1 MSKSTSQH
9 PKRRFVLPAVIGG
22 GAASLLLALSM
33 SPTVAAFTASISNS
47 TNTAAS
53 GTLIMQETSGS
64 GSSAATCTSTDGV
77 GGIST
82 NSATCSTINEYGGSA
97 ALVPGTPVS
106 TAVTIKNTGTVPAK
120 TFTLGA
126 GACAQSANGAVN
138 GIATDLCSKITV
150 KIDSGAKTV
159 YNGTLAAFDTQSVD
173 VLNKLGTTSVDAG
186 TSVSFTFTVT
196 LDAAADNSYAGLLA
210 SQPLTWTFN
219 S

>member
-33 SPTVAAFTASISNS
+33 SPTVAAFTASISNN
-47 TNTAAS
+47 TNTAGS

-77 GGIST
+77 GGIGT

-97 ALVPGTPVS
+97 ALVPGASVS
-106 TAVTIKNTGTVPAK
+106 TDVTITNTGSVPAK

-126 GACAQSANGAVN
+126 GACTQGNNGLVN
-138 GIATDLCSKITV
+138 GGATDLCSKITV
-150 KIDSGAKTV
+150 NIVSSGKTI
-159 YNGTLAAFDTQSVD
+159 YNGTLAAFTTPVD
-173 VLNKLGTTSVDAG
+173 VLNKLVTTSVDAG
-186 TSVSFTFTVT
+186 TSVKFTFTVT
-196 LDAAADNSYAGLLA
+196 LDTSADNTYAGLQA

>member
-33 SPTVAAFTASISNS
+33 SPTVAAFTASISND

-77 GGIST
+77 GGIGT
-82 NSATCSTINEYGGSA
+82 NSATCSTINAYGGSL
-97 ALVPGTPVS
+97 ALVPGTSVS
-106 TAVTIKNTGTVPAK
+106 TDVTIKNTGSVPAR
-120 TFTLGA
+120 TFSLDA
-126 GACAQSANGAVN
+126 GACTQNNGPVN
-138 GIATDLCSKITV
+138 GGATDLCDKITV
-150 KIDSGAKTV
+150 KIVSGSDVV
-159 YNGTLAAFDTQSVD
+159 YNGSLTAFTGQSV
-173 VLNKLGTTSVDAG
+173 NIRQKLSTGPIAAG

-196 LDAAADNSYAGLLA
+196 LDASADNTYAGLQA

>member
-33 SPTVAAFTASISNS
+33 SPTVAAFTASISND

-77 GGIST
+77 GGIGT
-82 NSATCSTINEYGGSA
+82 NSATCSTINAYGGSL
-97 ALVPGTPVS
+97 ALVPGTSVS
-106 TAVTIKNTGTVPAK
+106 TDVTIKNTGSVPAR
-120 TFTLGA
+120 TFSLDA
-126 GACAQSANGAVN
+126 GACAQNNGPVN
-138 GIATDLCSKITV
+138 GGATDLCDKIAV
-150 KIDSGAKTV
+150 KIVSGSDVV
-159 YNGTLAAFDTQSVD
+159 YNGSLTAFTGQSV
-173 VLNKLGTTSVDAG
+173 NIRQKLSTGPIAAG

-196 LDAAADNSYAGLLA
+196 LDAAATNAYAGLQA
-210 SQPLTWTFN
+210 TQPLTWTFN

>member
-33 SPTVAAFTASISNS
+33 SPTVAAFTASIAND
-47 TNTAAS
+47 TNTAGS

-64 GSSAATCTSTDGV
+64 GSSAATCTSTDG
-77 GGIST
+77 GGIGT
-82 NSATCSTINEYGGSA
+82 NSATCSTINAYGGSL
-97 ALVPGTPVS
+97 ALVPGTSVS
-106 TAVTIKNTGTVPAK
+106 TDVTIKNTGTVPAR
-120 TFTLGA
+120 TFSLDA
-126 GACAQSANGAVN
+126 GACTQGDNGLVN
-138 GIATDLCSKITV
+138 GGAKDLCDKITV
-150 KIDSGAKTV
+150 KIVSGGDLV
-159 YNGTLAAFDTQSVD
+159 YNGSLTAFTGQSV
-173 VLNKLGTTSVDAG
+173 NIRQKLSTGPIAAG

-196 LDAAADNSYAGLLA
+196 LDGTADNTYAGLQA